1 MVLAV
6 CLSGMLLVLSASGCG
21 KQETVE
27 FKKETDEK
35 LPAEAIAVRKAFAS
49 AEPTLKNPVMET
61 MNLIKAGAY
70 AEALPQLQKLAGNP
84 VIDPGQKQA
93 LETLITRLKTG
104 PSTPPRN

>member
-1 MVLAV
+1 MVRG
-6 CLSGMLLVLSASGCG
+6 LSGLGLVLILAGCG

-27 FKKETDEK
+27 FKKETDEN
-35 LPAEAIAVRKAFAS
+35 LPTEAIAVRKAFES
-49 AEPTLKNPVMET
+49 AEPALKNPVMET

-70 AEALPQLQKLAGNP
+70 AEALPQLEKLAGNP

-104 PSTPPRN
+104 PPTPSRN